1 MKTILL
7 SPVAALAALVFTG
20 CQTRE
25 GAYAPVNA
33 DKHDL
38 ENRARVVL
46 MDRGAQRSITTA
58 GLQETTLPDGRLEV
72 AVNLRNRENRRLQ
85 VQVDCVF
92 KDARGFEVDAV
103 PFQTLIL
110 TENAQ
115 ETVRFTSLNAQA
127 KKFTIR
133 VREAR

>member
-7 SPVAALAALVFTG
+7 STVAALAVLTLTG
-20 CQTRE
+20 CKTRE

-33 DKHDL
+33 DKYDL
-38 ENRARVVL
+38 ENKAKVVL
-46 MDRGAQRSITTA
+46 MDPGAQRSVTTA
-58 GLQETTLPDGRLEV
+58 GLQEKTLEDGRLEV

-92 KDARGFEVDAV
+92 KDAAGFAVDTV

-133 VREAR
+133 VRETR

>member
-1 MKTILL
+1 MKLL
-7 SPVAALAALVFTG
+7 PLPPVAALAALVLTG

-33 DKHDL
+33 GKHDL
-38 ENRARVVL
+38 ENREKVVL

-58 GLQETTLPDGRLEV
+58 GIQQQTLPDGRLEV
-72 AVNLRNRENRRLQ
+72 AVNLRNRQNRRLH

-92 KDARGFEVDAV
+92 KDAAGFAVDAV

-115 ETVRFTSLNAQA
+115 QTVRFTSLNAGA
-127 KKFTIR
+127 KTFTIR
-133 VREAR
+133 VRETR